1 MTRISNNSITAR
13 ILQHITFSHAR
24 LQEVQDR
31 IGSGRR
37 INRASDDPFGT
48 SQLLATQTRFETAQ
62 QWVRSSFVAAD
73 DLAITEETL
82 KGMNSALQRAFELSV
97 QGDNTTLDATGREA
111 IATEID
117 RLIETAINLAN
128 TSYAGRKIFAGHQT
142 QTPPFIPDVPGNPTV
157 VNYVGDSGVILREI
171 GESERVQ
178 ANVPGDQIFPGI
190 FTSLIALRDAL
201 RAGDQAAVK
210 TASGD
215 ISTEVDLIQRVRS
228 EVGARLR
235 RVEMLQDRHADQE
248 VLFRSRIAQ
257 LGEIDLTEA
266 IVELQM
272 RETAF
277 EASLAVAGRGLQ
289 LSLLR
294 FLS

>member
-1 MTRISNNSITAR
+1 MTRISNNSIATR
-13 ILQHITFSHAR
+13 ILQHITSSQAR

-48 SQLLATQTRFETAQ
+48 SQLLATQTRFQTAR
-62 QWVRSSFVAAD
+62 QWVRSALVAAD
-73 DLAITEETL
+73 DLAITEQSL
-82 KGMNSALQRAFELSV
+82 KGANSVLQRAFELSV
-97 QGDNTTLDATGREA
+97 QGDNTTLDVTGREA
-111 IATEID
+111 IATEVD
-117 RLIETAINLAN
+117 RLIETMINLAN
-128 TSYAGRKIFAGHQT
+128 SSHAGRKIFAGHQT
-142 QTPPFIPDVPGNPTV
+142 QTAPFVPDVPANPTV
-157 VNYVGDSGVILREI
+157 VNYVGDAGVIRREVSE
-171 GESERVQ
+171 GERVQ
-178 ANVPGDQIFPGI
+178 ANVPGDQIFTGI

-201 RAGDQAAVK
+201 RAGDQPGVK
-210 TASGD
+210 TASGN
-215 ISTEVDLIQRVRS
+215 ISTEVDLLQRVRG

-235 RVEMLQDRHADQE
+235 RVEMLQDRHADEE
-248 VLFRSRIAQ
+248 VLFRSRIAE

-272 RETAF
+272 RESAF